1 MRSMRT
7 AHVRRLDTLRTQRL
21 LLARSTHSHRAFTL
35 LETMLALVIIGVGVI
50 AVINAQRSFLY
61 SNQWST
67 QSSAATYLATELR
80 EMTRS
85 FARHDRFSGGIY
97 FTTPGDSG
105 TFTGWGAEAGED
117 TIADIDD
124 LDDLDGAV
132 FGSAVSF
139 PEGFTMTRRFP
150 GPINAFGEVI
160 PEMRWDGTTETVE
173 VDGEQQAVAMRGW
186 TQIVQ
191 VEKVNP
197 YDFSEVVADEE
208 EAQEGQTILRRV
220 DHYPLRVTVTVL
232 YQGQWNADS
241 APQSTQ
247 ISWVVPP

>member
-1 MRSMRT
+1 M
-7 AHVRRLDTLRTQRL
+7 VR
-21 LLARSTHSHRAFTL
+21 AAAGAGFTL
-35 LETMLALVIIGVGVI
+35 LETLLALVIIGVGVI
-50 AVINAQRSFLY
+50 AVINAQRSFLF

-97 FTTPGDSG
+97 FTTPGDPD

-124 LDDLDGAV
+124 LDDLDGVV
-132 FGSAVSF
+132 FGSATLF
-139 PEGFTMTRRFP
+139 PDGFTMTRRFP

-160 PEMRWDGTTETVE
+160 PEMRWDGSVETVE

-186 TQIVQ
+186 SQIVR

-197 YDFSEVVADEE
+197 YNFDEVVDHEE
-208 EAQEGQTILRRV
+208 QEVDGAVIRRRV
-220 DHYPLRVTVTVL
+220 DNYPVRVTVTIL
-232 YQGQWNADS
+232 YQGQWNIDAS
-241 APQSTQ
+241 PQTTVV
-247 ISWVVPP
+247 SWVVPP